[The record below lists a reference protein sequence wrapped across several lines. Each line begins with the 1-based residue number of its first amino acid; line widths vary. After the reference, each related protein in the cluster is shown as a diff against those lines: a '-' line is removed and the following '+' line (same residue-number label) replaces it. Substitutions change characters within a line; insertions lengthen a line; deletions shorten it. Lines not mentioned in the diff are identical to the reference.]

1 MRAAAGNRP
10 GRQGGLSAWQTSSC
24 PTRRTDRARVA
35 PLVSALEGRGWSVWW
50 DPAIAPG
57 QEFDLLIAQE
67 LARASVVLAV
77 WTEASVQ
84 SRWVRG
90 EARDG
95 ADRGILVPVRFGSVA
110 LPIDFRAIHT
120 IDLDESADVARSP
133 AFQEVV
139 RAADALLGRSRAADP
154 AMPAARSGAPGSTT
168 AATTATAPPGWSR
181 VAICV
186 LPFSNLGG
194 DPEQEYFSDGIAG
207 DIVTE
212 LSRWRMLAVRS
223 RSASFRYRTGTVD
236 PAQVARD
243 LNVRYVVEG
252 SVRRI
257 GDRIRIGVQL
267 IDGETGSQVWGER
280 FDRAQD
286 EIFDMQDEVVKRI
299 VGTVVGRVQ
308 MSDAERA
315 RRKPTSS
322 LAAYECV
329 QRGNALPWDDPEG
342 AAEAMRLFERAIAL
356 DPDYAMAYA
365 LLGTMRIGDWRDAPA
380 GSDAALDEACT
391 LTKRAVELDDG
402 DSTCHSLYAH
412 ACLYRR
418 SYELALQHMRRS
430 VEVNPNNPWNR
441 ADMGVV
447 LTYAGAPEEALLWL
461 ERAREIDPYFDPPWH
476 WRQAGQACMVL
487 GRYEEALAMFDHMP
501 ARTPRASA
509 YVAACHARLGHADR
523 AREYVA
529 ECLAARPA
537 FSIRQVIS
545 KEPFRNPEDATRLA
559 ESLRL
564 AGFPE

>member
-1 MRAAAGNRP
+1 MADVFV
-10 GRQGGLSAWQTSSC
+10 SYS
-24 PTRRTDRARVA
+24 RTDRARVA

-57 QEFDLLIAQE
+57 QEFDRLIAEE

-77 WTEASVQ
+77 WSEASVQ

-95 ADRGILVPVRFGSVA
+95 ADRGILVPVRFGSAA
-110 LPIDFRAIHT
+110 LPIDFRAFHT
-120 IDLDESADVARSP
+120 IDLEDCADVARSP

-139 RAADALLGRSRAADP
+139 RAVDALLARTRAADLAIP
-154 AMPAARSGAPGSTT
+154 
-168 AATTATAPPGWSR
+168 ATAPPGPSR

-194 DPEQEYFSDGIAG
+194 DPEQQYFSDGMAG
-207 DIVTE
+207 DIITE

-236 PAQVARD
+236 PVQIARD

-252 SVRRI
+252 SVRRL
-257 GDRIRIGVQL
+257 GDRMRIGVQL
-267 IDGETGSQVWGER
+267 IDGETGSQLWGEK
-280 FDRAQD
+280 FDRAQA
-286 EIFDMQDEVVKRI
+286 EIFAMQDEVVKRI

-308 MSDAERA
+308 MFDAERV

-329 QRGNALPWDDPEG
+329 QRGNALPWDDPQS
-342 AAEAMRLFERAIAL
+342 AAEATRLFEQAIAL
-356 DPDYAMAYA
+356 DPGYAMAHA
-365 LLGTMRIGDWRDAPA
+365 LLGTMRIGEWRDAPA
-380 GSDAALDEACT
+380 GSDAMLDQACA

-447 LTYAGAPEEALLWL
+447 LTYAGAPEEALAWL

-476 WRQAGQACMVL
+476 WRQAGQALMAL

-501 ARTPRASA
+501 VRTPRASA
-509 YVAACHARLGHADR
+509 YVAGCHARLGDMVR

-529 ECLAARPA
+529 ECLAAQPA
-537 FSIRQVIS
+537 FSIRQFVS
-545 KEPFRNPEDATRLA
+545 KEPFRSPADAERLA